1 MKKYFTVIMF
11 TSLAIF
17 GAVITPHFGESWD
30 ELKFFKYAEV
40 ALHAYRTWPTE
51 GTVQTFGNTYDEY
64 GPAFVM
70 FVTLAAK
77 PLQSFF
83 IESDAR
89 HYLYFLTFLA
99 GVWAFHGLCRRW
111 FSPGSAVFSTL
122 LFATQPLFFGHAF
135 ISPKDMPFLS
145 FFLISMHLGLRLF
158 DRPLPQQTREAGA
171 RPRWN
176 LFVLIFVWMAPVL
189 MLYLFTD
196 PMHRWIAALVHA
208 ARAGETNLLS
218 LIASDIGKAEAAVY
232 VQRYFLF
239 FLWARSLLFL
249 VSSVLLLA
257 ILHRLAPAFF
267 HSLPAIILPAVI
279 LGITTSI
286 RVLGPFAAVFIAS
299 HALRKHGR
307 QALASLAAYAIL
319 AIITC
324 YLTWPFLWT
333 NPLGHLVESLLVMSR
348 YPWNGQVLFNG
359 TLYASTDL
367 PIAYLPTLLGIQFTE
382 PVWAL
387 TVLGLAAAVK
397 GPGVKRELLPLALVW
412 LLIPLLGFILGRA
425 PLYDNF
431 RQIFFILP
439 PIFIL
444 AGAVFDQISDGRVR
458 IALMTF
464 CLLPGLL
471 DTVRLHPYE
480 YIYYNRFVGGVN
492 GAFRKFELDYWGTS
506 YREAARQVNQMAP
519 ANAAIWADG
528 PAHILEAY
536 VREDIHVYSDYEPE
550 RADRYDY
557 VVSTSRYNLDQTSHP
572 EAKVVYVIEWD
583 DAVLTVIRQP

>member
-1 MKKYFTVIMF
+1 MKNRYTLLLLL
-11 TSLAIF
+11 SLTIF

-30 ELKFFKYAEV
+30 ELKFYKYAAT
-40 ALHAYRTWPTE
+40 ALRAYRTWPTE

-64 GPAFVM
+64 GPAFVR
-70 FVTLAAK
+70 FVVLAAK
-77 PLQSFF
+77 PLRILF

-99 GVWAFHGLCRRW
+99 GVWAFYGLCSRW
-111 FSPGSAVFSTL
+111 LSPGSAAFSTL
-122 LFATQPLFFGHAF
+122 LFATQPLFIGHAF

-145 FFLISMHLGLRLF
+145 FFLMSMHLGLRLF
-158 DRPLPQQTREAGA
+158 DRPLPKQNHAEGA
-171 RPRWN
+171 RGQWN
-176 LFVLIFVWMAPVL
+176 LFVLTILWMALIL

-196 PMHRWIAALVHA
+196 SVHRWIEDLVRAAK
-208 ARAGETNLLS
+208 AGETNLLS

-249 VSSVLLLA
+249 VSSVLLLVV
-257 ILHRLAPAFF
+257 LHRRAPAFF
-267 HSLPAIILPAVI
+267 HSLPAIILPAAI

-319 AIITC
+319 AVITC
-324 YLTWPFLWT
+324 YLTWPYLWP
-333 NPLGHLVESLLVMSR
+333 NPLGHLIESLLVMSR

-359 TLYASTDL
+359 TLHASTDL

-397 GPGVKRELLPLALVW
+397 GPGVKRQLLPLALVW

-431 RQIFFILP
+431 RQIFFVLP

-444 AGAVFDQISDGRVR
+444 AGAAFDQISDGRVR
-458 IALMTF
+458 IALMTL

-471 DTVRLHPYE
+471 DAVRLHPYE
-480 YIYYNRFVGGVN
+480 YIYYNRFIGGVN
-492 GAFRKFELDYWGTS
+492 GAFRKYELDYWGTS
-506 YREAARQVNQMAP
+506 YREAAQDINESAP
-519 ANAAIWADG
+519 ANATIWADG

-536 VREDIHVYSDYEPE
+536 AREDLRVYSGYEPE

-572 EAKVVYVIEWD
+572 EAEIVHMIKRDGAI
-583 DAVLTVIRQP
+583 LTVIKQP